1 MKKINVLLVI
11 RKGQPELDWIT
22 PVLYQM
28 RSTLN
33 IYIFLSTETILPRI
47 EKNPNYLI
55 LKQIAKKI
63 FWPKK
68 MENLFWKILS
78 KFLRIIKINISSNL
92 STFIYK
98 KIHNVENLKKNIG
111 FNKEFD
117 FVFTEYGNNSS
128 WIKALFEYKKKPI
141 IFNYPSSPLT
151 FFQRKGF
158 EFYRK
163 KLFCDYVFY

>member
-1 MKKINVLLVI
+1 
-11 RKGQPELDWIT
+11 
-22 PVLYQM
+22 M

-98 KIHNVENLKKNIG
+98 KIQCVNIALIVTTG
-111 FNKEFD
+111 
-117 FVFTEYGNNSS
+117 VFQE
-128 WIKALFEYKKKPI
+128 WL
-141 IFNYPSSPLT
+141 L
-151 FFQRKGF
+151 R
-158 EFYRK
+158 
-163 KLFCDYVFY
+163 CVC